1 MQQHPILY
9 FFVYGSL
16 RSGFSSVAYNYI
28 SKYFTLIGL
37 AKTKGILYD
46 MGEYPVAKPSNEEK
60 FVVGELYK
68 INNTEAFDFVFA
80 QLDDYEGTNE
90 SETVNYIRTIT
101 PVLIDDKNIDAWVY
115 WYNGEVNSK
124 QIVTSGDIFDFFKQK
139 NKKH

>member
-1 MQQHPILY
+1 MQQTPILY

-16 RSGFSSVAYNYI
+16 RSGFSSTAYNYI

-46 MGEYPVAKPSNEEK
+46 MGDYPVAKPTNEEK

-68 INNTEAFDFVFA
+68 INNPEAFDFVFA
-80 QLDDYEGTNE
+80 QLDDYEGTND
-90 SETVNYIRTIT
+90 SEINNYIRTLT
-101 PVLIDDKNIDAWVY
+101 NVFIDDKNIDAWVY
-115 WYNGEVNSK
+115 WFNGTVNEK
-124 QIVTSGDIFDFFKQK
+124 QIVSSGDVFDFFKLK